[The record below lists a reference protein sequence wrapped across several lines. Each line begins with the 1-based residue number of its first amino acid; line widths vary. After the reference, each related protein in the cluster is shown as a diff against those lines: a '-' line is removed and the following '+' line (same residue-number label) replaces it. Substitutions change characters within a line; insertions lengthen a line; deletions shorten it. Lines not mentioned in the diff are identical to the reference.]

1 MKNKYFGYYKDNK
14 LGCFYEILWIPK
26 PRWRYV
32 DSYTKVYNDV
42 LKISGTI
49 SVDYLRL
56 HCEKISESEFKKYIK

>member
-1 MKNKYFGYYKDNK
+1 MKNKYFGYYKDK
-14 LGCFYEILWIPK
+14 TQDSFYEILWIPK

-32 DSYTKVYNDV
+32 DDYA
-42 LKISGTI
+42 KINNRFSKIGRPI